1 MFIGFLIDR
10 RKNAQRSDEEYETDY
25 IYSGD
30 INRMMV
36 GIKAL
41 HKRGVNLDKYRPLVL
56 KQLIGDSKGDR
67 VMGRM
72 ILKSC
77 YPDDFKMIKGF
88 VGSKKIEECI
98 EIVKPLLD
106 KYGIEIPEKPLY

>member
-1 MFIGFLIDR
+1 MFIGFLVDR
-10 RKNAQRSDEEYETDY
+10 RKNVQRSDEEYETDY

-30 INRMMV
+30 ITKIMV

-41 HKRGVNLDKYRPLVL
+41 HKRGVNLDKYRALVL
-56 KQLIGDSKGDR
+56 KQLIGGSMSER
-67 VMGRM
+67 VNGKM

-77 YPDDFKMIKGF
+77 YPDDFEMIKGF

-98 EIVKPLLD
+98 EKVKPLLD
-106 KYGIEIPEKPLY
+106 KYGIEIPKKPL